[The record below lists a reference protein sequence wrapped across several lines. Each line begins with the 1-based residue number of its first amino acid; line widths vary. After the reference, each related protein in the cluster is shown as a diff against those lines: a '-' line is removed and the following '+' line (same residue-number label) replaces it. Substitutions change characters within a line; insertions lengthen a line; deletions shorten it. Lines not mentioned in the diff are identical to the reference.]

1 MIRFV
6 HDGHGRHALD
16 SWLAQPYTGAYPNGK
31 EPIVDHRDS
40 HDTPL
45 PPDDLSRA
53 LVDAGPSDAGICHL
67 SLAGDTYSILV
78 SGDQTAGRYTLIE
91 MRVPSG
97 GGPPLHRHDF
107 EEMFSILEGEVEFTF
122 RGERTVVVAGRTVN
136 IPANAPHHFRNASTA
151 PARMLCM
158 CAPAGQDAY
167 FKRVAD
173 AVDGPDSPA
182 PVLDAMQINERRAT
196 ATALA
201 STYRTEFL

>member
-1 MIRFV
+1 M
-6 HDGHGRHALD
+6 
-16 SWLAQPYTGAYPNGK
+16 
-31 EPIVDHRDS
+31 DHPHS
-40 HDTPL
+40 HDAPL

-53 LVDAGPSDAGICHL
+53 LVDAGPGDAGICHL

-78 SGDQTAGRYTLIE
+78 SGDQTAGRSALIE

-107 EEMFSILEGEVEFTF
+107 EEMFSILEGEIEFTF
-122 RGERTVVVAGRTVN
+122 RGERTVVVAGRPVN
-136 IPANAPHHFRNASTA
+136 VPANALHHFRNASTA

-173 AVDGPDSPA
+173 AVVDGPDSPA
-182 PVLDAMQINERRAT
+182 PVLDAAQRDERRAK
-196 ATALA
+196 AAALA
-201 STYRTEFL
+201 PTYRTEFV